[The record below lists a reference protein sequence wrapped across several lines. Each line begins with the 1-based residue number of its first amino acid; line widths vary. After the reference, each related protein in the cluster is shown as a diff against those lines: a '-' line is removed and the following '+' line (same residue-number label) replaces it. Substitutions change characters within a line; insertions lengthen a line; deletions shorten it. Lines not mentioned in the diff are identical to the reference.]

1 MYLLEMAMPKL
12 TINEKD
18 YYTDDFNEEQM
29 TAYSEITAARSE
41 MQRMD
46 YLMRVLD
53 ARCNQ
58 LGGMIIQIAE
68 APAEE
73 EVKNLPDQETD
84 GD

>member
-1 MYLLEMAMPKL
+1 MPKL

-18 YYTDDFNEEQM
+18 YYTDDFNEDQM
-29 TAYSEITAARSE
+29 KMYTEINLAREE
-41 MQRMD
+41 MARMD

-68 APAEE
+68 TPAED
-73 EVKNLPDQETD
+73 EVKKLPDQEVTD

>member
-1 MYLLEMAMPKL
+1 MPKL
-12 TINEKD
+12 SINDKD
-18 YYTDDFNEEQM
+18 YYTDDFNEDQM
-29 TAYSEITAARSE
+29 KMYQEINLAREE
-41 MQRMD
+41 MARMD

-68 APAEE
+68 TPAED
-73 EVKNLPDQETD
+73 EVKKLPDQEVTD

>member
-1 MYLLEMAMPKL
+1 MAMPKL

-18 YYTDDFNEEQM
+18 YYTDDFNEDQM
-29 TAYSEITAARSE
+29 KMYSEINLAREE
-41 MQRMD
+41 MARMD

-58 LGGMIIQIAE
+58 LGGMIVQIAE
-68 APAEE
+68 TPAED
-73 EVKNLPDQETD
+73 EVKKLPDQETD

>member
-1 MYLLEMAMPKL
+1 MPKL
-12 TINEKD
+12 SINEKD
-18 YYTDDFNEEQM
+18 YYTDDFNEDQM
-29 TAYSEITAARSE
+29 KMYQEINLAREE
-41 MQRMD
+41 MARMD

-68 APAEE
+68 TPAED
-73 EVKNLPDQETD
+73 EVKKLPDQEVTD